1 MRKHRFAVYAVM
13 TATVLFSA
21 MAGTFV
27 SALANSAEVKR
38 TTVNGNPATPGNAS
52 SDTGNASSDTDTET
66 ASDTEKGT
74 ETETGDSTDQN
85 RATPGNAASD
95 PDRGDGKGAE
105 SPAESDGILY
115 TVSSYDFWCL
125 SQPMLV
131 KMGAEFNPDAEQLPI
146 CIDVYLEGPD
156 GFLYDPLWLAVDWDL
171 SGVDFNREG
180 EYRVTGI
187 LDTASC
193 EVPVDWDHAP
203 LLSFI
208 IKVDQGGTLS
218 FTPETDGN
226 ILTLSYVMN
235 GDPYT
240 ISDLN
245 YELYESR
252 DGGTNWRNITRDN
265 RVWAEEDHLTISGV
279 EEDSLFQV
287 TDLRLGGV
295 LSYHSDIVKA
305 DIGGDGMIETVSIIP
320 SDGEMG
326 GADWG
331 NSNWDDDPSEN
342 GPYQILDYRIG
353 NPYVYD
359 PLPLIARAA
368 IGCQEDIAW
377 GFYNT
382 ISVFY
387 GDKPNGLWKAKKLI
401 PVEWN
406 QDELDAVDWNRKGD
420 TIIHGEFSDEMK
432 EEYGYLLKFES
443 MPELTL
449 TISIY
454 SENCDF
460 VLSPSEDT
468 PEGKNQVKLNFF
480 SVTEKDTIPLTFDDL
495 TSLTVWCSTD
505 WGENWYDITD
515 SSSTALRN
523 DSLSVSYLKDTS
535 LDHMGYSFQIEQA
548 EASDLERYSA
558 YVTVTHNAATGRFEY
573 STDIGGDRGGG
584 KRFEK
589 PPEGLFDKNDEG
601 DRPDSNPTEPTTE
614 APTVPPTEA
623 PTIPPTEAPTAPPT
637 EAPTAPP
644 TNTPT
649 APPSGTPTV
658 PPTNTSAAPPTEAP
672 TIPPTNT
679 PADPPNGTPTVPP
692 NGTPTAPP
700 TKTTERNASKSGGGK
715 DNTSESGTIFTV
727 PNKHDDNPYQTAVLK
742 PPAPVSQSENVS
754 DPTES
759 VSDIPANAPAN
770 TVKETVPDKTD
781 EIHTA
786 SPRSLFLPL
795 RLLVGIAAVSGGA

>member
-21 MAGTFV
+21 MAGT
-27 SALANSAEVKR
+27 SLSTLANSAEFKN
-38 TTVNGNPATPGNAS
+38 TTVTGNPATPGNAS
-52 SDTGNASSDTDTET
+52 SDTGNASSDTGT
-66 ASDTEKGT
+66 ASDTEKETGT
-74 ETETGDSTDQN
+74 ENGHSTDQN

-105 SPAESDGILY
+105 SPVESDGILY

-156 GFLYDPLWLAVDWDL
+156 GILCDPLWLAVDWDL
-171 SGVDFNREG
+171 SGVDFNRVG
-180 EYRVTGI
+180 EYRVTGV

-218 FTPETDGN
+218 FTPDTDGN

-252 DGGTNWRNITRDN
+252 DGGANWRNITRDN
-265 RVWAEEDHLTISGV
+265 RVWAEEDQLTISGV

-305 DIGGDGMIETVSIIP
+305 DIGGDGRIETVSIIP
-320 SDGEMG
+320 SGGEMG

-331 NSNWDDDPSEN
+331 NSNWDNDPIEN

-359 PLPLIARAA
+359 PLPLIARAS
-368 IGCQEDIAW
+368 IGCPEDIAW
-377 GFYNT
+377 AFYNT

-420 TIIHGEFSDEMK
+420 TIIHGEFSDEIK

-480 SVTEKDTIPLTFDDL
+480 SVTEEDTIPLTFDDL

-515 SSSTALRN
+515 SSSTTLRN
-523 DSLSVSYLKDTS
+523 DSLSVSNLKDTC
-535 LDHMGYSFQIEQA
+535 LDHMGYSFQIEQT

-558 YVTVTHNAATGRFEY
+558 YVTVTRNAATGLFEY

-589 PPEGLFDKNDEG
+589 PPEGLFDKNNEG

-623 PTIPPTEAPTAPPT
+623 
-637 EAPTAPP
+637 
-644 TNTPT
+644 PT

-679 PADPPNGTPTVPP
+679 PADPPNGTPTVS
-692 NGTPTAPP
+692 P

-715 DNTSESGTIFTV
+715 DNTLESGTIFTV

-759 VSDIPANAPAN
+759 VSDIPAN

-786 SPRSLFLPL
+786 SPRSFFLPL
-795 RLLVGIAAVSGGA
+795 RLLVGIAAVSGGAFAGLRMIRKR

>member
-1 MRKHRFAVYAVM
+1 
-13 TATVLFSA
+13 
-21 MAGTFV
+21 
-27 SALANSAEVKR
+27 
-38 TTVNGNPATPGNAS
+38 
-52 SDTGNASSDTDTET
+52 
-66 ASDTEKGT
+66 
-74 ETETGDSTDQN
+74 
-85 RATPGNAASD
+85 
-95 PDRGDGKGAE
+95 
-105 SPAESDGILY
+105 
-115 TVSSYDFWCL
+115 
-125 SQPMLV
+125 
-131 KMGAEFNPDAEQLPI
+131 
-146 CIDVYLEGPD
+146 
-156 GFLYDPLWLAVDWDL
+156 
-171 SGVDFNREG
+171 
-180 EYRVTGI
+180 
-187 LDTASC
+187 
-193 EVPVDWDHAP
+193 
-203 LLSFI
+203 
-208 IKVDQGGTLS
+208 
-218 FTPETDGN
+218 
-226 ILTLSYVMN
+226 
-235 GDPYT
+235 
-240 ISDLN
+240 
-245 YELYESR
+245 
-252 DGGTNWRNITRDN
+252 
-265 RVWAEEDHLTISGV
+265 
-279 EEDSLFQV
+279 
-287 TDLRLGGV
+287 
-295 LSYHSDIVKA
+295 
-305 DIGGDGMIETVSIIP
+305 MIETVSIIP
-320 SDGEMG
+320 SGGEMG

-353 NPYVYD
+353 NPHVYD

-368 IGCQEDIAW
+368 IGCPEDIAW
-377 GFYNT
+377 VFYNT
-382 ISVFY
+382 VSVFY

-420 TIIHGEFSDEMK
+420 TIIHGEFSDEIK

-460 VLSPSEDT
+460 VLFPSEDT

-515 SSSTALRN
+515 SSNTALRN

-558 YVTVTHNAATGRFEY
+558 YVTVTRNAATGRFEY

-614 APTVPPTEA
+614 APT
-623 PTIPPTEAPTAPPT
+623 I
-637 EAPTAPP
+637 
-644 TNTPT
+644 
-649 APPSGTPTV
+649 

-700 TKTTERNASKSGGGK
+700 TKTTEKNASKSGGGK
-715 DNTSESGTIFTV
+715 DNTSESGAIFTV
-727 PNKHDDNPYQTAVLK
+727 PNTHDDNPYQTAVLK
-742 PPAPVSQSENVS
+742 PPAPVSQSKNVS
-754 DPTES
+754 DPTEN

-795 RLLVGIAAVSGGA
+795 RLLVGIAAVSGGAFAGLRMIRKR

>member
-1 MRKHRFAVYAVM
+1 
-13 TATVLFSA
+13 
-21 MAGTFV
+21 
-27 SALANSAEVKR
+27 
-38 TTVNGNPATPGNAS
+38 
-52 SDTGNASSDTDTET
+52 
-66 ASDTEKGT
+66 
-74 ETETGDSTDQN
+74 
-85 RATPGNAASD
+85 
-95 PDRGDGKGAE
+95 
-105 SPAESDGILY
+105 
-115 TVSSYDFWCL
+115 
-125 SQPMLV
+125 
-131 KMGAEFNPDAEQLPI
+131 
-146 CIDVYLEGPD
+146 
-156 GFLYDPLWLAVDWDL
+156 
-171 SGVDFNREG
+171 
-180 EYRVTGI
+180 
-187 LDTASC
+187 
-193 EVPVDWDHAP
+193 
-203 LLSFI
+203 
-208 IKVDQGGTLS
+208 
-218 FTPETDGN
+218 
-226 ILTLSYVMN
+226 
-235 GDPYT
+235 
-240 ISDLN
+240 
-245 YELYESR
+245 
-252 DGGTNWRNITRDN
+252 
-265 RVWAEEDHLTISGV
+265 
-279 EEDSLFQV
+279 
-287 TDLRLGGV
+287 
-295 LSYHSDIVKA
+295 
-305 DIGGDGMIETVSIIP
+305 
-320 SDGEMG
+320 MG

-331 NSNWDDDPSEN
+331 NSNWDNDPIEN

-359 PLPLIARAA
+359 PLPLIARAS
-368 IGCQEDIAW
+368 IGCPEDIAW
-377 GFYNT
+377 AFYNT

-420 TIIHGEFSDEMK
+420 TIIHGEFSDEIK

-480 SVTEKDTIPLTFDDL
+480 SVTEEDTIPLTFDDL

-515 SSSTALRN
+515 SSSTTLRN
-523 DSLSVSYLKDTS
+523 DSLSVSNLKDTC
-535 LDHMGYSFQIEQA
+535 LDHMGYSFQIEQT

-558 YVTVTHNAATGRFEY
+558 YVTVTRNAATGLFEY

-589 PPEGLFDKNDEG
+589 PPEGLFDKNNEG

-614 APTVPPTEA
+614 APTV
-623 PTIPPTEAPTAPPT
+623 PPT

-672 TIPPTNT
+672 
-679 PADPPNGTPTVPP
+679 NGTPTVS
-692 NGTPTAPP
+692 P

-715 DNTSESGTIFTV
+715 DNTLESGTIFTV

-759 VSDIPANAPAN
+759 VSDIPAN

-786 SPRSLFLPL
+786 SPRSFFLPL
-795 RLLVGIAAVSGGA
+795 RLLVGIAAVSGGAFAGLRMIRKR

>member
-21 MAGTFV
+21 MAGT
-27 SALANSAEVKR
+27 SLSTLANSAEFKN
-38 TTVNGNPATPGNAS
+38 TTVTGNPATPGNAS
-52 SDTGNASSDTDTET
+52 SDTGNASSDTGT
-66 ASDTEKGT
+66 ASDTEKETGT
-74 ETETGDSTDQN
+74 ENGDSTDQN

-131 KMGAEFNPDAEQLPI
+131 KMGAEFNPDAEQLPL

-156 GFLYDPLWLAVDWDL
+156 GILCDPLWLAVDWDL
-171 SGVDFNREG
+171 SGVDFNRVG
-180 EYRVTGI
+180 EYRVTGV

-218 FTPETDGN
+218 FTPDTDGN

-235 GDPYT
+235 GNPYT

-252 DGGTNWRNITRDN
+252 DGGANWRNITRDN
-265 RVWAEEDHLTISGV
+265 RVWAEEDQLTISGV

-305 DIGGDGMIETVSIIP
+305 DIGGDGRIETVSIIP
-320 SDGEMG
+320 SGGEMG

-331 NSNWDDDPSEN
+331 NSNWDDDPIEN

-368 IGCQEDIAW
+368 IGCPEDIAW
-377 GFYNT
+377 AFYNT

-387 GDKPNGLWKAKKLI
+387 GDKPNGLWKVKKLI

-420 TIIHGEFSDEMK
+420 TIIHGEFSDEIK

-454 SENCDF
+454 LENCDF

-523 DSLSVSYLKDTS
+523 DSLSVSNLKDTC
-535 LDHMGYSFQIEQA
+535 LDHMGYSFQIEQT

-558 YVTVTHNAATGRFEY
+558 YVTVTRNAATGLFEY

-614 APTVPPTEA
+614 APT
-623 PTIPPTEAPTAPPT
+623 
-637 EAPTAPP
+637 
-644 TNTPT
+644 
-649 APPSGTPTV
+649 
-658 PPTNTSAAPPTEAP
+658 
-672 TIPPTNT
+672 IPPTNT

-692 NGTPTAPP
+692 NGTPTVPP

-795 RLLVGIAAVSGGA
+795 RLLVGIAAVSGGAFAGLRMIRKR

>member
-13 TATVLFSA
+13 TTTVLFSA
-21 MAGTFV
+21 MAGT
-27 SALANSAEVKR
+27 SLSTLANSAEFKN
-38 TTVNGNPATPGNAS
+38 TTVTGNPATPGNAS
-52 SDTGNASSDTDTET
+52 SDTGNASSDTGNASSDTGT
-66 ASDTEKGT
+66 ASDTEKETGT
-74 ETETGDSTDQN
+74 ENGDSTDQN

-156 GFLYDPLWLAVDWDL
+156 GILCDPLWLAVDWDL

-180 EYRVTGI
+180 EYRVTGV

-218 FTPETDGN
+218 FTPDTDGN

-252 DGGTNWRNITRDN
+252 DGGANWRNITRDN
-265 RVWAEEDHLTISGV
+265 RVWAEEDQLTISGV

-305 DIGGDGMIETVSIIP
+305 DIGGDGRIETVSIIP
-320 SDGEMG
+320 SGGEMG

-331 NSNWDDDPSEN
+331 NSNWDDDPIEN

-359 PLPLIARAA
+359 PLPLIARAS
-368 IGCQEDIAW
+368 IGCPEDIAW
-377 GFYNT
+377 AFYNT

-420 TIIHGEFSDEMK
+420 AIIHGEFSDEIK

-480 SVTEKDTIPLTFDDL
+480 SVTEEDTIPLTFDDL

-515 SSSTALRN
+515 SSSTTLRN
-523 DSLSVSYLKDTS
+523 DSLSVSNLKDTC
-535 LDHMGYSFQIEQA
+535 LDHMGYSFQIEQT

-558 YVTVTHNAATGRFEY
+558 YVTVTRNAATGLFEY

-589 PPEGLFDKNDEG
+589 PPEGLFDKNNEG

-614 APTVPPTEA
+614 APT
-623 PTIPPTEAPTAPPT
+623 I
-637 EAPTAPP
+637 
-644 TNTPT
+644 
-649 APPSGTPTV
+649 PPSGTPTV

-679 PADPPNGTPTVPP
+679 PADPPNGTPTVS
-692 NGTPTAPP
+692 P

-759 VSDIPANAPAN
+759 VSDIPAN

-786 SPRSLFLPL
+786 SPRSFFLPL
-795 RLLVGIAAVSGGA
+795 RLLVGIAAVSGGAFAGLRMIRKR

>member
-13 TATVLFSA
+13 TTTVLFSA
-21 MAGTFV
+21 MAGT
-27 SALANSAEVKR
+27 SLSTLANSAEFKN
-38 TTVNGNPATPGNAS
+38 TTVTGNPATPGNAS
-52 SDTGNASSDTDTET
+52 SDTGNASSDTGNASSDTGT
-66 ASDTEKGT
+66 ASDTEKETGT
-74 ETETGDSTDQN
+74 ENGDSTDQN

-156 GFLYDPLWLAVDWDL
+156 GILCDPLWLAVDWDL

-180 EYRVTGI
+180 EYRVTGV

-218 FTPETDGN
+218 FTPDTDGN

-235 GDPYT
+235 EDPYT

-252 DGGTNWRNITRDN
+252 DGGANWRNITRDN
-265 RVWAEEDHLTISGV
+265 RVWAEEDQLTISGV

-305 DIGGDGMIETVSIIP
+305 DIGGDGRIETVSIIP
-320 SDGEMG
+320 SGGEMG

-331 NSNWDDDPSEN
+331 NSNWDDDPIEN

-359 PLPLIARAA
+359 PLPLIARAS
-368 IGCQEDIAW
+368 IGCPEDIAW
-377 GFYNT
+377 AFYNT

-406 QDELDAVDWNRKGD
+406 QDELDAFDWNRKGD
-420 TIIHGEFSDEMK
+420 TIIHGEFSDEIK

-480 SVTEKDTIPLTFDDL
+480 SVTEEDTIPLTFDDL

-515 SSSTALRN
+515 SSSTTLRN
-523 DSLSVSYLKDTS
+523 DSLSVSNLKDTC
-535 LDHMGYSFQIEQA
+535 LDHMGYSFQIEQT

-558 YVTVTHNAATGRFEY
+558 YVTVTRNAATGLFEY

-589 PPEGLFDKNDEG
+589 PPEGLFDKNSEG
-601 DRPDSNPTEPTTE
+601 DRPDSNSTEPTTE
-614 APTVPPTEA
+614 V
-623 PTIPPTEAPTAPPT
+623 PTIPPTEAPTA
-637 EAPTAPP
+637 
-644 TNTPT
+644 
-649 APPSGTPTV
+649 

-679 PADPPNGTPTVPP
+679 PADPPNGTPTVS
-692 NGTPTAPP
+692 P

-759 VSDIPANAPAN
+759 VSDIPAN

-786 SPRSLFLPL
+786 SPRSFFLPL
-795 RLLVGIAAVSGGA
+795 RLLVGIAAVSGGAFAGLRMIRKR

>member
-21 MAGTFV
+21 MAGT
-27 SALANSAEVKR
+27 SLSTLANSAEFKN
-38 TTVNGNPATPGNAS
+38 TTVTGNPATPGNAS
-52 SDTGNASSDTDTET
+52 SDTGNASSDTGT
-66 ASDTEKGT
+66 ASDTEKETGT
-74 ETETGDSTDQN
+74 ENGHSTDQN

-105 SPAESDGILY
+105 SPVESDGILY

-156 GFLYDPLWLAVDWDL
+156 GILCDPLWLAVDWDL
-171 SGVDFNREG
+171 SGVDFNRVG
-180 EYRVTGI
+180 EYRVTGV

-218 FTPETDGN
+218 FTPDTDGN

-252 DGGTNWRNITRDN
+252 DGGANWRNITRDN
-265 RVWAEEDHLTISGV
+265 RVWAEEDQLTISGV

-305 DIGGDGMIETVSIIP
+305 DIGGDGRIETVSIIP
-320 SDGEMG
+320 SGGEMG

-331 NSNWDDDPSEN
+331 NSNWDNDPIEN

-359 PLPLIARAA
+359 PLPLIARAS
-368 IGCQEDIAW
+368 IGCPEDIAW
-377 GFYNT
+377 AFYNT

-420 TIIHGEFSDEMK
+420 TIIHGEFSDEIK

-480 SVTEKDTIPLTFDDL
+480 SVTEEDTIPLTFDDL

-515 SSSTALRN
+515 SSSTTLRN
-523 DSLSVSYLKDTS
+523 DSLSVSNLKDTC
-535 LDHMGYSFQIEQA
+535 LDHMGYSFQIEQT

-558 YVTVTHNAATGRFEY
+558 YVTVTRNAATGLFEY

-589 PPEGLFDKNDEG
+589 PPEGLFDKNNEG

-623 PTIPPTEAPTAPPT
+623 PT
-637 EAPTAPP
+637 
-644 TNTPT
+644 
-649 APPSGTPTV
+649 
-658 PPTNTSAAPPTEAP
+658 APPTEAP

-679 PADPPNGTPTVPP
+679 PADPPNGTPTVS
-692 NGTPTAPP
+692 P

-715 DNTSESGTIFTV
+715 DNTLESGTIFTV

-759 VSDIPANAPAN
+759 VSDIPAN

-786 SPRSLFLPL
+786 SPRSFFLPL
-795 RLLVGIAAVSGGA
+795 RLLVGIAAVSGGAFAGLRMIRKR